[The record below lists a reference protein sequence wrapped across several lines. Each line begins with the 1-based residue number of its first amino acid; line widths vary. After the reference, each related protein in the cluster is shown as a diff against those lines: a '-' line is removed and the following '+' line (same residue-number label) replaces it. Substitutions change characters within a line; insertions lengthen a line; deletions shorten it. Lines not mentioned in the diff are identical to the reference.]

1 MSLTA
6 PVVDGKIQDISA
18 SKDKDSLTS
27 KGSGGKNS
35 LDKDAFLQLLV
46 AQMKY
51 QDPLE
56 PTSNTEFISQFAT
69 FSELEEMQNMRLS
82 MDIQRAQDLVGK
94 EVIIRTTNSKTGNT
108 TFENGIVEYIV
119 VENGKPYL
127 AIEDKKYSLD
137 ELDTV
142 VDKDYSEALSKA
154 TKFVNKLKSF
164 PSVEL
169 LTTEY
174 MKDVFELQESLEE
187 MSAYEKSF
195 LGEDVRALLD
205 KYIKK
210 MKDLMA
216 LEGLTYEKEVIP
228 TTEDLLQDLLDKI
241 DKIIGEMGSIS
252 GGSGSGGADGGE
264 GDTDGSG
271 KVDGN
276 GGKGDTND
284 SGKVDGNGGKDETG
298 GSGSVDGD
306 GGSGDTEGSGNVDGD
321 GGSGSGET
329 GGGSTDNT
337 EGGSGDTESAT

>member
-6 PVVDGKIQDISA
+6 PVVDGKIQDVTA
-18 SKDKDSLTS
+18 SQDSLAS
-27 KGSGGKNS
+27 KGSGSKNS

-94 EVIIRTTNSKTGNT
+94 EVIIRSTNSKTGNT
-108 TFENGIVEYIV
+108 IYKSGIVEYIV

-127 AIEDKKYSLD
+127 AIEDQKYSLD

-154 TKFVNKLKSF
+154 AQFVNKLKSF

-187 MSAYEKSF
+187 MSAYERSF
-195 LGEDVRALLD
+195 LGEDVTALLD
-205 KYIKK
+205 KYMKK

-252 GGSGSGGADGGE
+252 GGSGSGGTDGGE

-276 GGKGDTND
+276 GGSGDTDD
-284 SGKVDGNGGKDETG
+284 SGKVDGNDGKDETG
-298 GSGSVDGD
+298 GSGSVDGS
-306 GGSGDTEGSGNVDGD
+306 GGSGDTDGSGNVDGD

-329 GGGSTDNT
+329 DGGSTDNT

>member
-6 PVVDGKIQDISA
+6 PVVDGKIQDVTA

-94 EVIIRTTNSKTGNT
+94 EVIIRATNSKTGNT
-108 TFENGIVEYIV
+108 TFKSGIVEYIV

-127 AIEDKKYSLD
+127 AIEDQKYSLD

-142 VDKDYSEALSKA
+142 VDKDYSEALSNA

-187 MSAYEKSF
+187 MSAYERSF
-195 LGEDVRALLD
+195 LGEDVTALLD
-205 KYIKK
+205 KYMKK

-264 GDTDGSG
+264 GDTEGSG
-271 KVDGN
+271 KVDGD
-276 GGKGDTND
+276 GGKGDTED
-284 SGKVDGNGGKDETG
+284 SGKVDGDGGKDETD
-298 GSGSVDGD
+298 GSGTVDGD
-306 GGSGDTEGSGNVDGD
+306 GGSGDTE
-321 GGSGSGET
+321 
-329 GGGSTDNT
+329 STT
-337 EGGSGDTESAT
+337 

>member
-1 MSLTA
+1 MGLIA
-6 PVVDGKIQDISA
+6 PVVDGKLQDVTESQ
-18 SKDKDSLTS
+18 DSLAS

-82 MDIQRAQDLVGK
+82 MDIQRAQNLVGQ
-94 EVIIRTTNSKTGNT
+94 EVLLRVTNSKTGNT
-108 TFENGIVEYIV
+108 SYVSGIVEYVKI
-119 VENGKPYL
+119 ENGKPYL
-127 AIEDKKYSLD
+127 AIEDQKYSLD
-137 ELDTV
+137 DLELV
-142 VDKDYSEALSKA
+142 VDEGYSKALSKA
-154 TKFVNKLKSF
+154 TQFVNKLKSF
-164 PSVEL
+164 PTVEL

-174 MKDVFELQESLEE
+174 MKDVFELQETYEE
-187 MSAYEKSF
+187 MTAYEKAF
-195 LGEDVRALLD
+195 IGEDVTALLD
-205 KYIKK
+205 KYMKK

-271 KVDGN
+271 KVDGD
-276 GGKGDTND
+276 GGKGDTED

-321 GGSGSGET
+321 GGSGS
-329 GGGSTDNT
+329 TDNT
-337 EGGSGDTESAT
+337 EGGSGDTETAT